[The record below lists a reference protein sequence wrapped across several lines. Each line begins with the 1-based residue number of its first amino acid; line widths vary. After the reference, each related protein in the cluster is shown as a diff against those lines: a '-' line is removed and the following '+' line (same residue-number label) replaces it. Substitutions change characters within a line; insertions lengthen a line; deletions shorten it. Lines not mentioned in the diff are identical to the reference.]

1 MFDSANLAHRIDKAT
16 YKKEEPKLRNALL
29 QAQLELTQQKRFP
42 VLILIAGAEGAGKSE
57 TVNLLAEWM
66 DARYIQTSAFS
77 DPSDEERERPHMW
90 RYWRALPPKG
100 RVGIFLGAWHTQP
113 VMQRAFKKIGEPEF
127 DQFIEEAKHFEQ
139 MLADEGV
146 LLLKFWFHL
155 TKEQQRVRLR
165 SLEKDPKTRWRVTDV
180 DWKFYKRHAEF
191 ERVGEHY
198 TRATSTGQSP
208 WIVVAGA
215 DARYRSLT
223 VGKALLAAMR
233 ERLDEKNPGKGPDR
247 SPPLLPSV
255 DKQNV
260 ITTLKLDR
268 PMTKAKFAT
277 ELEKWQGHLN
287 LLSRHKKFANRS
299 VVCVFEGND
308 AAGKGGAIRRVTGAL
323 DARRYRGVPVAAPT
337 EEERAQPYL
346 WRFWRHLPGHGYFSI
361 FDRSWYGRVLVERV
375 EGYCAHAD
383 WMRAYGEIN
392 DFEEQMVRHGT
403 IVAKFWLTISK
414 EEQFKRFKA
423 REAVSFKQFKITA
436 EDWRN
441 RKKWDAYELAVSDMV
456 DRTSSSLAPWTL
468 VEANNKYYAR
478 IKILKTLCKSIEGA
492 L

>member
-1 MFDSANLAHRIDKAT
+1 MFDSANLDHRIDKAV

-66 DARYIQTSAFS
+66 DPRHIQTSAFA
-77 DPSDEERERPHMW
+77 DPSDEEGERPHMW

-100 RVGIFLGAWHTQP
+100 KLGIFFGAWHTQP
-113 VMQRAFKKIGEPEF
+113 VMQRAFRKIDEPQF

-146 LLLKFWFHL
+146 LVLKFWFHL
-155 TKEQQRVRLR
+155 TKEQQHARLR

-180 DWKFYKRHAEF
+180 DWKYYKMHAAF

-198 TRATSTGQSP
+198 TRRTSTAQSP

-215 DARYRSLT
+215 DARYRNLT

-247 SPPLLPSV
+247 TPPLLPSV

-260 ITTLKLDR
+260 IKALQLDR
-268 PMTKAKFAT
+268 PLTKAKFET

-287 LLSRHKKFANRS
+287 LLSRHRKFANRS

-308 AAGKGGAIRRVTGAL
+308 AAGKGGAIRRVTSAL
-323 DARRYRGVPVAAPT
+323 DARRYRGIPVAAPT
-337 EEERAQPYL
+337 EEERAQPYM
-346 WRFWRHLPGHGYFSI
+346 WRFWRHLPRAGHFAI

-375 EGYCAHAD
+375 EGYCSEED
-383 WMRAYGEIN
+383 WMRAYSEIN

-423 REAVSFKQFKITA
+423 RESVSFKQFKITA
-436 EDWRN
+436 DDWRN
-441 RKKWDAYELAVSDMV
+441 RKKWDAYELAVCDMV

-468 VEANNKYYAR
+468 VEANNKYFAR
-478 IKILKTLCKSIEGA
+478 IKVLKTLCKAIEGA